1 MHLRGCHS
9 SRKSGENQFL
19 PGHGKS
25 GILHIKS
32 GKIYISESS
41 QRKVKF
47 QVNVNSFILFGPP
60 FMMTDY
66 GTFLFWFSTSLDVL
80 V

>member
-9 SRKSGENQFL
+9 SRKSGKNQFL
-19 PGHGKS
+19 SGHGKS

-32 GKIYISESS
+32 GKIYIPESS
-41 QRKVKF
+41 QGKVKF

-60 FMMTDY
+60 
-66 GTFLFWFSTSLDVL
+66 S
-80 V
+80 